1 MAEERVVVRVE
12 VPTREAELAA
22 DAMWEAGASAVA
34 EVPSGP
40 GLVLLTA
47 EVLDLGAV
55 GGRWGAQAVPVD
67 DSVLDAWRAH
77 ARPVRAGRRVVLH
90 PAWLPIEAVAADDVV
105 VVLDPGRAF
114 GSGSHPATR
123 LAVAAIEAH
132 GPGDRVLDVGCGS
145 GVLAVVAAR
154 LGSRHVTAVDVDP
167 EAVRATA
174 ANAAANGVADR
185 IDPSLGPLGEVTG
198 AFDLVVAN
206 IGQRVLV
213 ELAPDLLALAAP
225 GGTLVLSGL
234 LADQVPAVVAA
245 YPGADEVA
253 CGEEDGWAAPVLRR
267 R

>member
-1 MAEERVVVRVE
+1 MVRVE
-12 VPTREAELAA
+12 VPAGEAELAA
-22 DAMWEAGASAVA
+22 DALWEAGASAVA
-34 EVPSGP
+34 EAPSGP
-40 GLVLLTA
+40 GLVLLTGD
-47 EVLDLGAV
+47 VVDLDAV
-55 GGRWGAQAVPVD
+55 RRRWRAQVVPVD
-67 DSVLDAWRAH
+67 DSVLDAWREH

-90 PAWLPIEAVAADDVV
+90 PAWLPAEAVAADDVV

-123 LAVAAIEAH
+123 LAVAALEAH
-132 GPGDRVLDVGCGS
+132 GPGERVLDVGCGS

-154 LGSRHVTAVDVDP
+154 LGAPEVTAIDVEP

-185 IDPSLGPLGEVTG
+185 IDVGLGPLGEVTG
-198 AFDLVVAN
+198 SFDLVLAN

-213 ELAPDLLALAAP
+213 ELAPELLALTAP

-234 LADQVPAVVAA
+234 LAGQVAEVVAS
-245 YPGADEVA
+245 YPGTEEVA
-253 CGEEDGWAAPVLRR
+253 RLEEDGWAAPVLRR